1 MLELELQLGPELQER
16 PGRPEVVLQQAY
28 AAVSV
33 ARFDPLAAAEQLP
46 AVTQQLAEA
55 RALALVAAYLIVGWL
70 VQLGASQQV
79 PL

>member
-1 MLELELQLGPELQER
+1 MLVLVLELELGPELQQR

-33 ARFDPLAAAEQLP
+33 ARFDPLAAAKQLP

-55 RALALVAAYLIVGWL
+55 RALVAAYLIVGWL
-70 VQLGASQQV
+70 VQLGALQQV

>member
-1 MLELELQLGPELQER
+1 MLGLGLGLGLGLQER

-55 RALALVAAYLIVGWL
+55 RALVAAYLIVGWL